1 MIPFSA
7 RLLSNISNGLNLK
20 KYYNG
25 RGKGKKWYVVR
36 AVSGQENKVKD
47 YIEKEVNHLGM
58 EDYLDQVLVP
68 TEKVIQI
75 RNGKKVNKERVYFP
89 GYVMIQASLDGEM
102 PHVIKNINGVIGF
115 LGETKGG
122 DPVPLR
128 KSEVN
133 RMLGKVDELSVKTD
147 NVAIPFTIGETI
159 KVIDGP
165 FNGFNGTVEKINEE
179 KRKLEVMVKIFGR
192 KTPLE
197 LSYMQ
202 VEKV

>member
-1 MIPFSA
+1 MTETTST
-7 RLLSNISNGLNLK
+7 
-20 KYYNG
+20 
-25 RGKGKKWYVVR
+25 KKWYVVR
-36 AVSGQENKVKD
+36 SVSGQENKIKSYIENEIKRLELED
-47 YIEKEVNHLGM
+47 YI
-58 EDYLDQVLVP
+58 DQVLVP

-89 GYVMIQASLDGEM
+89 GYIMIQANLGGEI
-102 PHVIKNINGVIGF
+102 PHIIKSINGVIGF

-128 KSEVN
+128 QSEVN
-133 RMLGKVDELSVKTD
+133 RMLGKVDELSLQDETD
-147 NVAIPFTIGETI
+147 IVIPFIHGENV

-165 FNGFNGTVEKINEE
+165 FNGFDGTIEKINEE
-179 KRKLEVMVKIFGR
+179 KRKLEVMVRIFGR

-202 VEKV
+202 VEKL

>member
-1 MIPFSA
+1 MSE
-7 RLLSNISNGLNLK
+7 
-20 KYYNG
+20 
-25 RGKGKKWYVVR
+25 KKWYVVR
-36 AVSGQENKVKD
+36 AVSGQENKIKT
-47 YIEKEVNHLGM
+47 YIENEISRLGL
-58 EDYLDQVLVP
+58 EDYVDQVLGP

-75 RNGKKVNKERVYFP
+75 RNGKKINKEKVYFP
-89 GYVMIQASLDGEM
+89 GYIMIQANLSGEI
-102 PHVIKNINGVIGF
+102 PHIIKSITNVIGF

-128 KSEVN
+128 QSEVN
-133 RMLGKVDELSVKTD
+133 RMLGKVDELAIEAD
-147 NVAIPFTIGETI
+147 ALVAIPFTKGETV

-165 FNGFNGTVEKINEE
+165 FNGFDGTIEKINEE

-202 VEKV
+202 VEKL

>member
-1 MIPFSA
+1 MTDT
-7 RLLSNISNGLNLK
+7 NV
-20 KYYNG
+20 
-25 RGKGKKWYVVR
+25 KKWYVVR
-36 AVSGQENKVKD
+36 AVSGQENKVKAYIETEINRLGMAD
-47 YIEKEVNHLGM
+47 YIS
-58 EDYLDQVLVP
+58 QVLVP
-68 TEKVIQI
+68 TEKVIQV
-75 RNGKKVNKERVYFP
+75 RDGKKISKDRVYFP
-89 GYVMIQASLDGEM
+89 GYVMIEANLTGEI
-102 PHVIKNINGVIGF
+102 PHIIKSITGVIGF
-115 LGETKGG
+115 LGEVKGG

-128 KSEVN
+128 LSEVN

-147 NVAIPFTIGETI
+147 GQVIPFNIGETI

-197 LSYMQ
+197 LGFMQ

>member
-1 MIPFSA
+1 MTD
-7 RLLSNISNGLNLK
+7 NNV
-20 KYYNG
+20 
-25 RGKGKKWYVVR
+25 KKWYVVR
-36 AVSGQENKVKD
+36 AVSGQENKVKNYIETEINRLGMAD
-47 YIEKEVNHLGM
+47 YIS
-58 EDYLDQVLVP
+58 QVLVP
-68 TEKVIQI
+68 TEKVVQV
-75 RNGKKVNKERVYFP
+75 RDGKKISKDRVYFP
-89 GYVMIQASLDGEM
+89 GYVMVEANLTGEI
-102 PHVIKNINGVIGF
+102 PHIIKSITGVIGF

-122 DPVPLR
+122 DAVPLR
-128 KSEVN
+128 LSEVN

-147 NVAIPFTIGETI
+147 NVSIPFTVGETI

-197 LSYMQ
+197 LSFMQ

>member
-1 MIPFSA
+1 MTDSV
-7 RLLSNISNGLNLK
+7 
-20 KYYNG
+20 
-25 RGKGKKWYVVR
+25 KKWYVVR
-36 AVSGQENKVKD
+36 AIGGQENKVKT
-47 YIEKEVNHLGM
+47 YIENEISRLGLD
-58 EDYLDQVLVP
+58 DYVDQVLVP

-75 RNGKKVNKERVYFP
+75 RNGKKINKERVYFP
-89 GYVMIQASLDGEM
+89 GYIMIEANLSGEL
-102 PHVIKNINGVIGF
+102 PHVIKSVTGVIGF

-128 KSEVN
+128 KAEVN
-133 RMLGKVDELSVKTD
+133 RMLGKVDELAVQSE
-147 NVAIPFTIGETI
+147 NVAIPYVLGETV

-165 FNGFNGTVEKINEE
+165 FNGFDGTIEKINEE

-202 VEKV
+202 VEKIS

>member
-1 MIPFSA
+1 MSEK
-7 RLLSNISNGLNLK
+7 N
-20 KYYNG
+20 
-25 RGKGKKWYVVR
+25 WYVVR
-36 AVSGQENKVKD
+36 AVSGQENKIKA
-47 YIEKEVNHLGM
+47 YIETEISRLGL
-58 EDYLDQVLVP
+58 EDYVDQVLVP
-68 TEKVIQI
+68 TERVVQI
-75 RNGKKVNKERVYFP
+75 RNGKKIHKEKVFFP
-89 GYVMIQASLDGEM
+89 GYIMIQANLSGEI
-102 PHVIKNINGVIGF
+102 PHIIKSITNVIGF

-128 KSEVN
+128 QSEVN
-133 RMLGKVDELSVKTD
+133 RMLGKVDELSID
-147 NVAIPFTIGETI
+147 ADANIAIPFNKGETV

-165 FNGFNGTVEKINEE
+165 FNGFDGTIENINEE

>member
-1 MIPFSA
+1 MSET
-7 RLLSNISNGLNLK
+7 NGN
-20 KYYNG
+20 
-25 RGKGKKWYVVR
+25 KKWYVVR
-36 AVSGQENKVKD
+36 AVSGQENKIKT
-47 YIEKEVNHLGM
+47 YIENEISRLGLT
-58 EDYLDQVLVP
+58 DFVDQVLVP
-68 TEKVIQI
+68 TERVIQI
-75 RNGKKVNKERVYFP
+75 RKGKKIHKEKVFFP
-89 GYVMIQASLDGEM
+89 GYIMIQANLSGEV
-102 PHVIKNINGVIGF
+102 PHIIKSITNVIGF

-128 KSEVN
+128 QSEVT
-133 RMLGKVDELSVKTD
+133 RMLGKVDELAIEAD
-147 NVAIPFTIGETI
+147 ANIAIPFTKGETV

-165 FNGFNGTVEKINEE
+165 FNGFDGTIEKIYEE

>member
-1 MIPFSA
+1 MA
-7 RLLSNISNGLNLK
+7 KTNITK
-20 KYYNG
+20 KD
-25 RGKGKKWYVVR
+25 WYVVR
-36 AVSGQENKVKD
+36 AVSGQENKVKG
-47 YIEKEVNHLGM
+47 YIDQEIARFNLEEYV
-58 EDYLDQVLVP
+58 EQVLVP

-89 GYVMIQASLDGEM
+89 GYIMVHANLGGEVAHMIKS
-102 PHVIKNINGVIGF
+102 INGVIGF

-133 RMLGKVDELSVKTD
+133 RMLGKVDELSVKAD
-147 NVAIPFTIGETI
+147 NVAIPFVTGETV